1 MSVKQSRLAK
11 SKLFGAAA
19 MLLGIFGFLVI
30 IHRLCCYVYEYDAE
44 FSPVDYG
51 RFNVLSFFTIQSNV
65 FVYIYLIC
73 AGLAAFGVK
82 RAGKLAYEPVVG
94 AMATTYILV
103 TGVVYTA
110 GIPMG
115 FTPPFTWHDSYH
127 AMNSFIQVY
136 FHMII
141 PPLMLILW
149 FFPLTDKRAAH
160 RDVWWFA
167 LYPLAYSV
175 FSIIR
180 GAVGKMHFYPY
191 PFYRP
196 EFIWS
201 LFAGSAEVDYGL
213 AYFLMAL
220 VLVVGVMLF
229 VGIGRLMMLI
239 NDTMVKRMFWQP
251 PYKREPREAPSCGG
265 GEGEI

>member
-1 MSVKQSRLAK
+1 
-11 SKLFGAAA
+11 
-19 MLLGIFGFLVI
+19 
-30 IHRLCCYVYEYDAE
+30 
-44 FSPVDYG
+44 
-51 RFNVLSFFTIQSNV
+51 
-65 FVYIYLIC
+65 
-73 AGLAAFGVK
+73 
-82 RAGKLAYEPVVG
+82 
-94 AMATTYILV
+94 
-103 TGVVYTA
+103 
-110 GIPMG
+110 
-115 FTPPFTWHDSYH
+115 
-127 AMNSFIQVY
+127 
-136 FHMII
+136 
-141 PPLMLILW
+141 
-149 FFPLTDKRAAH
+149 
-160 RDVWWFA
+160 
-167 LYPLAYSV
+167 
-175 FSIIR
+175 
-180 GAVGKMHFYPY
+180 MHFYPY